1 MEKKILSIDFDI
13 IMYPCITLYNGEIDG
28 DDNPIES
35 WRQLEEEY
43 GFESY
48 NMFTYDTKVLKELA
62 KIITYNRKQNK
73 PIYYITEHQQIVDKL
88 KKDKDYDTSQYNIY
102 NIDFHHDLWYND
114 TDIIQIVEDDDYHC
128 GCWIGYLYLKKKL
141 TSLTWLKAP
150 NSDMPEIKTY
160 SNDLQFNTLRIREFE
175 DLYEIDFDEVYF
187 CLSPQWVPQ
196 KYKIL
201 YDLIKECNQ

>member
-88 KKDKDYDTSQYNIY
+88 KKDKDYDASQYNIY